1 MLLQHNISAAAYHGG
16 KLNGVDCRELIQ
28 FAKPIFGKIETYL
41 LSSSN
46 PDRCSDN
53 TFIKTCSLYR
63 DLFVTLDNL
72 SSKFCMK
79 HGEPK
84 EEDYKEAEGLWLI

>member
-16 KLNGVDCRELIQ
+16 KLNGV
-28 FAKPIFGKIETYL
+28 A
-41 LSSSN
+41 SN

-72 SSKFCMK
+72 SSKFRMK
-79 HGEPK
+79 HGEPT